1 MATIQKNLF
10 NWQELEILGDLERL
24 KLVLETLD
32 DEPLMRKLEKERGKG
47 RDDNPVRA
55 MWNSV
60 LAGVIYQHESVA
72 SLIRELKRNGDLLMV
87 CGFDVTKKEKAVP
100 LESAYSR
107 FLKNLM
113 RHQEELDIMM
123 NGLVED
129 LTELLPSFGKRL
141 AIDSKA
147 INSHAKKNPKKAKV
161 DGRRDT
167 DANYGKK
174 TYKGKQKDGTLWKTV
189 KSWFGYKLH
198 IVVDS
203 DYELPIAYKVT
214 CASESDMNQLLP
226 MIAELKENQPSV
238 IERAEML
245 TADKGYDSC
254 DNNKKLWD
262 EHKIKP
268 LIDITNK
275 WRDGEKTKQ
284 INEDKA
290 DSIIYDYQG
299 NVYCMNSKT
308 GDMQKLLYCGFE
320 KERACLKYRCK
331 LSACGVKCKVEK
343 TCRAGKTGK
352 YGRIVRIPLEKDRR
366 VFTPI
371 ARSSY
376 AFKREYKK
384 RTAVERVNSRLDV
397 SFGFEKHYIRGMK
410 KMKLRCGLAMIVM
423 LSMALGRAR
432 QNQYEYM
439 RSLVKTPKAA

>member
-1 MATIQKNLF
+1 MAMIQKNLF
-10 NWQELEILGDLERL
+10 SWQELEILGDLERL

-32 DEPLMRKLEKERGKG
+32 DEKLMRKLEKERGKG

-72 SLIRELKRNGDLLMV
+72 SLIRELKRNGDLLMI
-87 CGFDVTKKEKAVP
+87 CGFDVTKGEKAVP

-107 FLKNLM
+107 FLKKLM
-113 RHQEELDIMM
+113 KHQEELDVMM
-123 NGLVED
+123 NSLIED
-129 LTELLPSFGKRL
+129 LTELLPGFGRRL

-147 INSHAKKNPKKAKV
+147 INSHAKKNPKKAKE

-167 DANYGKK
+167 DADYGKK
-174 TYKGKQKDGTLWKTV
+174 TYKGKQEDGTLWKTV

-198 IVVDS
+198 IVVDA

-214 CASESDMNQLLP
+214 RASESDMNQLLP

-275 WRDGEKTKQ
+275 WRDGEETKQ

-299 NVYCMNSKT
+299 NVYCMNPKT
-308 GDMQKLLYCGFE
+308 GDKRKLSYYGFE
-320 KERACLKYRCK
+320 KDRGCLKYRCK
-331 LSACGVKCKVEK
+331 LSACGVKCKAEK
-343 TCRAGKTGK
+343 TCRGGSTGK
-352 YGRIVRIPLEKDRR
+352 YGRIIRIPLEKDRR